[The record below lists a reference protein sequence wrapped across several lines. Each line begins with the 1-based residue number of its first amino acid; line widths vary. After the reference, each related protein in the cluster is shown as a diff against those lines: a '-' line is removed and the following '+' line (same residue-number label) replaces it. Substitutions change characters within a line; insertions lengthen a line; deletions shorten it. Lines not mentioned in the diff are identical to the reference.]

1 MDDHTLDPKA
11 GDIRRI
17 EVITGAGRR
26 RRWSTETKAQ
36 IIAESFS
43 GEASVSEV
51 ARRHG
56 LRPQQLFGWRH
67 QARHGALAVNDDDK
81 PAFVPALADG
91 SGAGAPPSRAF
102 LTGAIEIEV
111 AGMIVRVRGRV
122 MADALVEVL
131 AAVKRVR

>member
-1 MDDHTLDPKA
+1 MDDHTLDANA

-17 EVITGAGRR
+17 EVITGTGRR
-26 RRWSTETKAQ
+26 RRWSAETKAQ
-36 IIAESFS
+36 IIAESFA

-67 QARHGALAVNDDDK
+67 QIRNGGLAVDGGSP
-81 PAFVPALADG
+81 PAFVPMITDG
-91 SGAGAPPSRAF
+91 ATAPASRGAMVGS
-102 LTGAIEIEV
+102 AIEIEV

-122 MADALVEVL
+122 MAEALGEVL
-131 AAVKRVR
+131 AAVKRAR

>member
-1 MDDHTLDPKA
+1 MTDHTLDPNT

-17 EVITGAGRR
+17 EVITGTGRR
-26 RRWSTETKAQ
+26 RRWSGEIKAQ

-67 QARHGALAVNDDDK
+67 QARNGELAVNGDDP
-81 PAFVPALADG
+81 PAFVPMITDG
-91 SGAGAPPSRAF
+91 ARAPASRGAPADS
-102 LTGAIEIEV
+102 AIEIEL

-122 MADALVEVL
+122 M
-131 AAVKRVR
+131 